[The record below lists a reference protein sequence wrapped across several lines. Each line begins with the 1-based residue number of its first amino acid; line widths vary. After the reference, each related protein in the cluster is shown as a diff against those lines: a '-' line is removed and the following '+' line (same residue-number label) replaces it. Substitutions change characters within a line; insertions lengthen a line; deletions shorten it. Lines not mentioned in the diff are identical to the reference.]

1 MSASGIGID
10 DALEGVRVL
19 DFSQVGAGPTCG
31 MLLGDM
37 GADVIKIEA
46 PGGDLGRKLGPPWQ
60 AGESVVSMSF
70 NRNKRSIAIDM
81 KRAEGPQ
88 LVERMAAQAEVVLE
102 SFRPGV
108 MDRLGIGYAALSAIN
123 PRVVFCSVSAYGQ
136 SGPWRDKPGV
146 DGIVQAV
153 SGLMSNIGDETSPP
167 MKVLVPAADMVTGFL
182 ATAAV
187 LAALRAR
194 DHSGRGQHLDV
205 NLYNSAVMLQQSA
218 VASYLSSGEMP
229 ARTGTAAPY
238 SAPNEA
244 FPTQDGWIMI
254 AAYHEDRWR
263 ALCAVLGDAA
273 LASRPDLA
281 TNTQRVSNRAAL
293 MAELSQ
299 RLAAK
304 TSAEWQTLMEAAD
317 IICGPIADYDMLL
330 ASPQLAHNGV
340 IVETE
345 SAIAGRVRMPGLAV
359 GDRNAQ
365 ARVRRGPP
373 AIGEHS
379 REILAAFGFADAEI
393 EALIAAGAVIQHTGK
408 QPGQHAG
415 QHAGQHTGRAT

>member
-1 MSASGIGID
+1 M
-10 DALEGVRVL
+10 L

-88 LVERMAAQAEVVLE
+88 LVERMAAQADVVLE

-415 QHAGQHTGRAT
+415 NTQDNTRDGRHEIPSVADVQR

>member
-88 LVERMAAQAEVVLE
+88 LVERMAAQADVVLE